1 MHTNSII
8 RSSVVVI
15 GMLSGL
21 SACLGVEPS
30 DLESETEQFV
40 LPAPTG
46 VTATIVSDTKITVSW
61 NAVPGAVKYFVTQSV
76 AGGPFNN
83 IATVFAP
90 STSRTIINLTPN
102 TLYAYQV
109 HTAAADGS
117 ISGPSAPPATATTPA
132 VAPGAPTNV
141 SATAPSA
148 FQIDLTWT
156 ASPSAVKYYIFQ
168 SQAGGAFTYVA

>member
-1 MHTNSII
+1 MQT
-8 RSSVVVI
+8 RSLVQSFVVVM
-15 GMLSGL
+15 GMLWGL
-21 SACLGVEPS
+21 SGCLGLEPS

-46 VTATIVSDTKITVSW
+46 VTATVVSDTKITVSW

-102 TLYAYQV
+102 TLYAY
-109 HTAAADGS
+109 
-117 ISGPSAPPATATTPA
+117 
-132 VAPGAPTNV
+132 
-141 SATAPSA
+141 
-148 FQIDLTWT
+148 
-156 ASPSAVKYYIFQ
+156 
-168 SQAGGAFTYVA
+168 